1 MRLVPGRVRRSWYKQ
16 KRLHHHLE
24 EEAEPE
30 EAKKINCIY
39 LLLVLSKALHH
50 CLCCLRPTAYV
61 VAGFPIV
68 LRYGR
73 TCASYGDTARGVSDK
88 TYHNGGLPLA
98 NGVE

>member
-39 LLLVLSKALHH
+39 LLLVLSKALH

-88 TYHNGGLPLA
+88 TYHNGGLSLA